1 MPGVPM
7 TYKVVLSDDKTVDSR
22 HQTEILEAIGADL
35 TTLDEKTQ
43 SAVVDAARDADALI
57 VDAGTPV
64 TATVF
69 EAAESLQVVG
79 RSGIGVDN
87 IDVDAAAANDVTVVN
102 VPTYSLDEV
111 STHAFSLL
119 LACIR
124 AVPQY
129 DRAVRDGTWDWR
141 SAQPLYRMADRTLGL
156 VGFGSIA
163 RRLAAK
169 LRTFGVDVIATDP
182 YVGEARMADYDVEKV
197 SFEALLDRV
206 DYLSIHTPLY
216 EETRGLFSTA
226 EFERLSDDCIVVNTA
241 RGPVVDQAA
250 LVEALDRG
258 EIARAGLD
266 VLESEPPA
274 TGDPLLERD
283 DVVLTPHTAWYSEES
298 RAALS
303 EGVASG
309 VAAVLRGED
318 HEGIIDPETPW
329 V

>member
-1 MPGVPM
+1 M
-7 TYKVVLSDDKTVDSR
+7 TYSVVLSDDKTVDSR
-22 HQTEILEAIGADL
+22 HQTEILEAIGAEV
-35 TTLDEKTQ
+35 TTLDEKTEA
-43 SAVVDAARDADALI
+43 AVVAAARDVDALI

-64 TATVF
+64 TAAVF
-69 EAAESLQVVG
+69 DEAEALRVVG

-87 IDVDAAAANDVTVVN
+87 IDIDAAAENDITVVN

-119 LACIR
+119 LSCVR

-129 DRAVRDGTWDWR
+129 DRAVRGGTWDWET
-141 SAQPLYRMADRTLGL
+141 AKPLHRMAGRTLGL

-169 LRTFGVDVIATDP
+169 LRSFGLDIVATDP
-182 YVGEARMADYDVEKV
+182 YVGAATMRDYDVEKV
-197 SFEALLDRV
+197 SFETLLDRA

-226 EFERLSDDCIVVNTA
+226 EFERLSDDCILVNTA
-241 RGPVVDQAA
+241 RGPVVDEDA
-250 LVEALDRG
+250 LVDALERG
-258 EIARAGLD
+258 EIRRAGLD

-274 TGDPLLERD
+274 PDSPLLERD

-298 RAALS
+298 REDLS

-318 HEGIIDPETPW
+318 HEGIIDPGTPW

>member
-1 MPGVPM
+1 M
-7 TYKVVLSDDKTVDSR
+7 TFRVVLSDDKTVDSR
-22 HQTEILEAIGADL
+22 HQTEILEALGADL
-35 TTLDEKTQ
+35 TTLDEKTPT
-43 SAVVDAARDADALI
+43 AVADAAREADALI

-64 TATVF
+64 TAKVF
-69 EAAESLQVVG
+69 DGPETLQVVG

-102 VPTYSLDEV
+102 VPSYSLDEV
-111 STHAFSLL
+111 STHAVSLL
-119 LACIR
+119 LACVR
-124 AVPQY
+124 AVPQF
-129 DRAVRDGTWDWR
+129 DREVRDGNWDWR
-141 SAQPLYRMADRTLGL
+141 TAQPLHRMANRTLGL

-169 LRTFGVDVIATDP
+169 LRTFGVEIIATDP
-182 YVGEARMADYDVEKV
+182 YVSAATMRDYGVEKV
-197 SFEALLDRV
+197 PFDALLDRV
-206 DYLSIHTPLY
+206 AYLSIHTPLF
-216 EETRGLFSTA
+216 EDTRALFSTA
-226 EFERLSDDCIVVNTA
+226 EFEKLSDDCIVVNTA
-241 RGPVVDQAA
+241 RGPVVDEAA
-250 LVEALDRG
+250 LVDALERG

-266 VLESEPPA
+266 VLETEPPTA
-274 TGDPLLERD
+274 DNPLLDRD

-298 RAALS
+298 REDLS

>member
-1 MPGVPM
+1 M
-7 TYKVVLSDDKTVDSR
+7 TYSVVLSDDKTVDSE
-22 HQTEILEAIGADL
+22 HQTEILEAIGAEV
-35 TTLDEKTQ
+35 TTLDEK
-43 SAVVDAARDADALI
+43 SEAAVAAAATEADALI

-64 TATVF
+64 TAAVF
-69 EAAESLQVVG
+69 ETAEALEVVG

-87 IDVDAAAANDVTVVN
+87 IDVDAAAANGVTVVN

-119 LACIR
+119 LACAR

-129 DRAVRDGTWDWR
+129 DRAVKTGTWDWTTG
-141 SAQPLYRMADRTLGL
+141 QPLHRMAGRTLGL
-156 VGFGSIA
+156 AGFGGIA

-169 LRTFGVDVIATDP
+169 LRTFGVEVIASDP
-182 YVGEARMADYDVEKV
+182 HVSAATMRDYDVEKV

-216 EETRGLFSTA
+216 EETRGLFSTE

-241 RGPVVDQAA
+241 RGPVVDEEA

-266 VLESEPPA
+266 VLETEPPA
-274 TGDPLLERD
+274 PDNPLLDRD
-283 DVVLTPHTAWYSEES
+283 DVVLTPHAGWYSEES
-298 RAALS
+298 RNDLS

-318 HEGIIDPETPW
+318 HEGIVDPETPW

>member
-1 MPGVPM
+1 M
-7 TYKVVLSDDKTVDSR
+7 TYTVALSDDKTVDSN
-22 HQTEILEAIGADL
+22 HQTEILEAIGAEV
-35 TTLDEKTQ
+35 TTLDEKTEA
-43 SAVVDAARDADALI
+43 AVAAAARDADALI

-64 TATVF
+64 TAAVF
-69 EAAESLQVVG
+69 DGAGALQVVG

-87 IDVDAAAANDVTVVN
+87 IDIDAAAANGVTVVN

-119 LACIR
+119 LACVR

-129 DRAVRDGTWDWR
+129 DRAVKDGTWDWKTG
-141 SAQPLYRMADRTLGL
+141 QPLRRMAGRTLGL

-169 LRTFGVDVIATDP
+169 LRSFGVEVVATDP
-182 YVGEARMADYDVEKV
+182 YVGAATMRDYDVENV
-197 SFEALLDRV
+197 SFGTLLDRA
-206 DYLSIHTPLY
+206 DYVSVHVPLY
-216 EETRGLFSTA
+216 EDTRHLFSTA
-226 EFERLSDDCIVVNTA
+226 AFERLSDDCLFVNTS
-241 RGPVVDQAA
+241 RGPVVDEAA
-250 LVEALDRG
+250 LVDALERG
-258 EIARAGLD
+258 EIRRAGLD

-274 TGDPLLERD
+274 ADSPLLDRD
-283 DVVLTPHTAWYSEES
+283 DVVLTPHAAWYSEES
-298 RAALS
+298 RDDLS

-318 HEGIIDPETPW
+318 HEGVIDPETPW

>member
-1 MPGVPM
+1 M
-7 TYKVVLSDDKTVDSR
+7 TYRIVLSDEKTVGSR
-22 HQTEILEAIGADL
+22 HQTEILEAIGAEV
-35 TTLDEKTQ
+35 TILDEKTEA
-43 SAVVDAARDADALI
+43 AVADAASVADALI

-64 TATVF
+64 TAEVF
-69 EAAESLQVVG
+69 DEAAALQVVG

-87 IDVDAAAANDVTVVN
+87 IDVDAAAANGVTVVN
-102 VPTYSLDEV
+102 VPSYSLDEV

-119 LACIR
+119 LSCVR

-129 DRAVRDGTWDWR
+129 DRAVRDGTWDWKT
-141 SAQPLYRMADRTLGL
+141 AQPLHRMADRTLGL

-169 LRTFGVDVIATDP
+169 LRSFGVDVIATDP
-182 YVGEARMADYDVEKV
+182 YVTEETMYDYGVENV
-197 SFEALLDRV
+197 SFDTLLDRV
-206 DYLSIHTPLY
+206 TYLSIHTPLY
-216 EETRGLFSTA
+216 EDTRGLFATE

-241 RGPVVDQAA
+241 RGPVVDEDA
-250 LVEALDRG
+250 LVDALERG

-266 VLESEPPA
+266 VLESEPPTA
-274 TGDPLLERD
+274 DSPLLDRD

-298 RAALS
+298 REDLS
-303 EGVASG
+303 ESVASG

-318 HEGIIDPETPW
+318 HEGIVDPETPW